1 MAGVVD
7 GHREVGRRLAG
18 TIEILVCDDGSTD
31 GTGAALAAAGARTPE
46 LTVLRNETNLGIAT
60 TMKRLYGSARG
71 EWIYFAPADGQDPA
85 AALVARARRRR
96 PRRRP
101 SDPAARSGG
110 ARAHRR
116 AVFGRPPANLPPA
129 GWRGRRRGALPWPG
143 AASLPCRG
151 DFFEAE
157 MLIARRTAH
166 ALGDLCSSG
175 CAISFAAAELDAS
188 AALFVDRRR
197 AVSPP
202 ARGRA
207 TRPRSRPA
215 AASRTPRARP
225 GARWMSHRPASGA
238 RA

>member
-1 MAGVVD
+1 MRWA
-7 GHREVGRRLAG
+7 
-18 TIEILVCDDGSTD
+18 DGSPGRSRSSD
-31 GTGAALAAAGARTPE
+31 
-46 LTVLRNETNLGIAT
+46 AT
-60 TMKRLYGSARG
+60 TVVRTARLPRSRGQARVPRSSRSCARDESRYRDDDEADLRSARG

-175 CAISFAAAELDAS
+175 CAISFAAAELDGS

-225 GARWMSHRPASGA
+225 GARWMSHRPASGG